1 MLNKIENVLV
11 NVVRH
16 TSKHLTRLECKLVAD
31 RSDEWQG
38 PNTWGLVDGQ
48 RLALSDALDLPG
60 FG

>member
-1 MLNKIENVLV
+1 MLNKA
-11 NVVRH
+11 
-16 TSKHLTRLECKLVAD
+16 ECKLVAD

-48 RLALSDALDLPG
+48 RLTLLEVLDLPG

>member
-1 MLNKIENVLV
+1 M
-11 NVVRH
+11 
-16 TSKHLTRLECKLVAD
+16 LTRAECKLVAD

-38 PNTWGLVDGQ
+38 PNTWGLVEGQ

>member
-1 MLNKIENVLV
+1 MNKVGNVLV

-16 TSKHLTRLECKLVAD
+16 TSKHLTKEERKLVAD

-48 RLALSDALDLPG
+48 RLSLSEALDLPG